1 MLLLVGLIAV
11 IPGGTPLGAVAAGVM
26 AGTLTTLMILLRKL
40 DLLRWHERVS
50 IWEPTTRLF
59 RSMGLDPYVP
69 RLVIDSGRYRPTGRI
84 RVVDYPDP
92 YPDRSTKVVTVEFR
106 DGNGRCRPA

>member
-1 MLLLVGLIAV
+1 ML
-11 IPGGTPLGAVAAGVM
+11 
-26 AGTLTTLMILLRKL
+26 AGTLVTLMILLRKL

-59 RSMGLDPYVP
+59 RTMGSDPYVP
-69 RLVIDSGRYRPTGRI
+69 REVIDVGRYRPTGFI

-92 YPDRSTKVVTVEFR
+92 YPIRATKIVRVEYLNGQTEAVPAPAPVVDGSGPWSMPELDRSRVV
-106 DGNGRCRPA
+106 

>member
-1 MLLLVGLIAV
+1 VL
-11 IPGGTPLGAVAAGVM
+11 
-26 AGTLTTLMILLRKL
+26 AGTLTALMILLRKL

-59 RSMGLDPYVP
+59 RSMGLDLYVP

-92 YPDRSTKVVTVEFR
+92 YPDRSSKRVTVELLADDQLATASASPSR
-106 DGNGRCRPA
+106 VPSDGRV